1 MLISK
6 IILFISGLVWLGY
19 GGWLFFDPKGLAYM
33 GYNLDHWSAVVEVQ
47 AMYGA
52 VEFFLGVF
60 AMMGVFKPQRYMHS
74 ALVVWF
80 FIFLGLVI
88 GRIVGIWQWD
98 GDWWLTFGPEGLPE
112 GYNPGAL
119 WFYEVPSLILC
130 AIGLYQTKDLE
141 ELK

>member
-1 MLISK
+1 MLLSK
-6 IILFISGLVWLGY
+6 IILFISGLVWIVY
-19 GGWLFFDPKGLAYM
+19 GAWLFVDPKGLSYI

-52 VEFFLGVF
+52 VEFMLGVF
-60 AMMGVFKPQRYMHS
+60 AMMGVFKPKRYMHS

-80 FIFLGLVI
+80 FIFSALVV
-88 GRIVGIWQWD
+88 GRIIGIWQWG
-98 GDWWLTFGPEGLPE
+98 GDYWLTFGPEGLPD

-119 WFYEVPSLILC
+119 WFYEVPSMILC
-130 AIGLYQTKDLE
+130 AVGLYQTKDLN